1 MQVLQESVGYFMR
14 FAIKTFGCKVN
25 QYESIGIATAMRKAG
40 FTEVYDEKTAEIVI
54 INSCSVT
61 GASDK
66 KACREIE
73 HIRKINESSVIVL
86 TGCFPQAFPNEAEK
100 TGADIVTG
108 NSKKEKIPDLVEDY
122 LYKREKKLEVSELP
136 KIYEGIE
143 LERKGEKT
151 RAFIKIEDGCDRFCS
166 YCIIPYARG
175 RVRSRSLDSI
185 CEEVMGC
192 VENGQK
198 EIVLVGINLSCYGK
212 DTGKNLADAV
222 EAVCGI
228 EGVER
233 VRLSSLEPELL
244 DEGMIK
250 RLSEQPKLC
259 PHFHLSLQSGSD
271 GTLKR
276 MNRRYTAEEYYEIVC
291 NLRKY
296 FRNPAVT
303 TDMMVGFAGET
314 EEEFTESCNFA
325 EKVGFSKIHVF
336 SYSIREG
343 TAASKRTDH
352 ISEQVKNE
360 RYKILSAID
369 ERLHKEFLASQ
380 TGTIQ
385 SILVEKPKSEDY
397 ANGLTANYTPVRV
410 YGSKAKRH
418 SIINVRI
425 IGSENGY
432 CIGEEI

>member
-1 MQVLQESVGYFMR
+1 MR

-25 QYESIGIATAMRKAG
+25 QYESIGISTAMRKAD
-40 FTEVYDEKTAEIVI
+40 FTETADEKTADIVI

-66 KACREIE
+66 KACHEIE
-73 HIRKINESSVIVL
+73 HIRKINPSSVIVL
-86 TGCFPQAFPNEAEK
+86 AGCFPQAFPDEAKK
-100 TGADIVTG
+100 TGADIITG
-108 NSKKEKIPDLVEDY
+108 NSGKDKIPVLVKEH
-122 LYKREKKLEVSELP
+122 LIKREKTSEIPELP
-136 KIYEGIE
+136 KIYESFA
-143 LERKGEKT
+143 LERQGEKT

-175 RVRSRSLDSI
+175 RVRSRSLAEIS
-185 CEEVMGC
+185 EEVKDC
-192 VENGQK
+192 VKNGHK

-212 DTGKNLADAV
+212 DTGKTLADAV
-222 EAVCGI
+222 ETVCGI

-244 DEGMIK
+244 DEKMIK
-250 RLSEQPKLC
+250 RLSEQSKLC

-271 GTLKR
+271 ATLKR
-276 MNRRYTAEEYYEIVC
+276 MNRRYTAEEYYEIVR

-296 FRNPAVT
+296 FENPAIT

-314 EEEFTESCNFA
+314 EDEFKESCRFA

-336 SYSIREG
+336 SYSVREG
-343 TAASKRTDH
+343 TVASKRTDH
-352 ISEQVKNE
+352 IPEQVKNE

-369 ERLHKEFLASQ
+369 ERLHSDFLTLQ
-380 TGTIQ
+380 VGTVQ
-385 SILVEKPKSEDY
+385 EILIEKPKSEEY
-397 ANGLTANYTPVRV
+397 ANGLTKNYTPVRA

-418 SIINVRI
+418 DIIRVKI
-425 IGSENGY
+425 IGAENGY
-432 CIGEEI
+432 CIGVEV